1 MDRGRI
7 MTVLDDETGK
17 MLQKSTMEE
26 ALNDLKNCKQF
37 FVITFK
43 DGEAAIQM
51 ALTVHNIHE
60 MLEAFGKATESLAK
74 SMCRRPPTEDRKD
87 NEQKVG

>member
-1 MDRGRI
+1 

-26 ALNDLKNCKQF
+26 ALNDLKRCKQF
-37 FVITFK
+37 CVITFK

-51 ALTVHNIHE
+51 ALTVNKIPE
-60 MLEAFGKATESLAK
+60 MLSAFNKASQSLAM
-74 SMCRRPPTEDRKD
+74 SMTRRPPTEDKRTD
-87 NEQKVG
+87 EQKMG